1 METVLYLTEDGRST
15 SVRDKLA
22 GIRRFCS
29 SRGWEARMVHRPAF
43 PPGELAGILRERH
56 PVGCI
61 VDGVGNNVN
70 LPPRLFRGVPVTYI
84 GYMRGRTG
92 SLPNFHFNTEAIAEA
107 AFRELSAGMPP
118 CYAAVGF
125 PFPGRWSRQRV
136 DAFRGFAR
144 AAGATCHV
152 FFATVGSR
160 DDFVAHL
167 AAWLAKLPEHC
178 AVFAVSDTVAI
189 LVEKAA
195 RQAMRHIP
203 RSLTL
208 VSVDNFPELCDS
220 AEPPISSIQLDFE
233 RMGFLAARA
242 LGEEIAGH
250 PGTRPNRGPLLVDP
264 LMVVRRKSTSG
275 SGRHEQFVLDAV
287 EIIRREACDGLT
299 VRSLLDRFPQS
310 RRNFERRFREAT
322 GHSILDEIQHV
333 RLERVCT
340 LLAQTDM
347 ALGAIPGFCGFDC
360 PRTLHALFQSRFHTS
375 MRDWRKRNAR

>member
-1 METVLYLTEDGRST
+1 
-15 SVRDKLA
+15 
-22 GIRRFCS
+22 
-29 SRGWEARMVHRPAF
+29 MVHRAAF
-43 PPGELAGILRERH
+43 PPGELADILRKKH

-61 VDGVGNNVN
+61 VDGVDNNVN
-70 LPPRLFRGVPVTYI
+70 LPPHLFRGVPVTYI

-92 SLPNFHFNTEAIAEA
+92 NLANFHFNTAAIVEA
-107 AFRELSAGMPP
+107 AFLELSAGMPP

-125 PFPGRWSRQRV
+125 PFPTRWSRQRV
-136 DAFRGFAR
+136 IAFRELAR
-144 AAGATCHV
+144 SRGAKCTT
-152 FFATVGSR
+152 FLTTDGSR
-160 DDFVAHL
+160 DVYVAHL
-167 AAWLAKLPEHC
+167 AMWLAKLPEHC
-178 AVFAVSDTVAI
+178 AVFAASDTVAI

-208 VSVDNFPELCDS
+208 VSVDNFPELCES

-242 LGEEIAGH
+242 LGEEIAA
-250 PGTRPNRGPLLVDP
+250 PAGTRPNRGLLLVDP
-264 LMVVRRKSTSG
+264 LMVVRRQSTSG
-275 SGRHEQFVLDAV
+275 SGRHEQFILDAM

-360 PRTLHALFQSRFHTS
+360 PRTLHALFQSRFHTC
-375 MRDWRKRNAR
+375 MRDWRKRNANRFLLSQN

>member
-1 METVLYLTEDGRST
+1 MVFRPEFA
-15 SVRDKLA
+15 A
-22 GIRRFCS
+22 GDLS
-29 SRGWEARMVHRPAF
+29 
-43 PPGELAGILRERH
+43 GILGRRGL
-56 PVGCI
+56 VGCV
-61 VDGVGNNVN
+61 VDGVANNVN
-70 LPPRLFRGVPVTYI
+70 LPPRLFRDVPISYI

-92 SLPNFHFNTEAIAEA
+92 NRPNFHFNTDAIAEA
-107 AFRELSAGMPP
+107 AFRELSANRPP

-125 PFPGRWSRQRV
+125 PLPTRWSRQRV
-136 DAFRGFAR
+136 VAFRELAQSRGAKCTTFLTTEGSWDVYVAR
-144 AAGATCHV
+144 
-152 FFATVGSR
+152 
-160 DDFVAHL
+160 L
-167 AAWLAKLPEHC
+167 AIWLAKLPEHC
-178 AVFAVSDTVAI
+178 AVFAASDTVAI

-208 VSVDNFPELCDS
+208 VSVDNFPELCER

-233 RMGFLAARA
+233 RIGFLAARA

-250 PGTRPNRGPLLVDP
+250 AGTRPNRGPLLVDP
-264 LMVVRRKSTSG
+264 LMVVRRQSTSG
-275 SGRHEQFVLDAV
+275 SGRHEQFILDAV
-287 EIIRREACDGLT
+287 EIIRREACNGLT

-322 GHSILDEIQHV
+322 GHSILDEILHV

-360 PRTLHALFQSRFHTS
+360 PRTLHALFQSRFHTC
-375 MRDWRKRNAR
+375 MRDWRKKTRTDFLLAQN